1 MLHDP
6 VHFVVFLIILAIL
19 PLELYLL
26 FLIFVLYT
34 YLKEAYID
42 VSYNTNIIISA
53 NISNDLF
60 SRFLEKAW
68 RKMKLV
74 SHQGA
79 EEFQSNDENAK
90 IKVLT
95 FVLFFEHVDC
105 LVG

>member
-42 VSYNTNIIISA
+42 VSYKTNIIISA
-53 NISNDLF
+53 NNSNDHVQSILGKG
-60 SRFLEKAW
+60 LE
-68 RKMKLV
+68 
-74 SHQGA
+74 
-79 EEFQSNDENAK
+79 ENEAG
-90 IKVLT
+90 LT
-95 FVLFFEHVDC
+95 S
-105 LVG
+105 GGRRISI

>member
-42 VSYNTNIIISA
+42 VSYNTNINISA
-53 NISNDLF
+53 NISNDH
-60 SRFLEKAW
+60 
-68 RKMKLV
+68 V
-74 SHQGA
+74 
-79 EEFQSNDENAK
+79 QSILGRGVEGNEAG
-90 IKVLT
+90 LT
-95 FVLFFEHVDC
+95 S
-105 LVG
+105 GGRRISI